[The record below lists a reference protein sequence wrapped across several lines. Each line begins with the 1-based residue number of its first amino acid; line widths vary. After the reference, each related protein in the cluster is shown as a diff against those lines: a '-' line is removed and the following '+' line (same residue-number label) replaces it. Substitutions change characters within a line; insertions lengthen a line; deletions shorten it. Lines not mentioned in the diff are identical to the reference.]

1 MPQCK
6 HRANRHMMGTKVFI
20 EIAIFME
27 GRKRWRTVV
36 VRFEEDRVTAIVE

>member
-6 HRANRHMMGTKVFI
+6 HRANRYLIGTQVFI

-36 VRFEEDRVTAIVE
+36 VGFEEDRVTAIVE